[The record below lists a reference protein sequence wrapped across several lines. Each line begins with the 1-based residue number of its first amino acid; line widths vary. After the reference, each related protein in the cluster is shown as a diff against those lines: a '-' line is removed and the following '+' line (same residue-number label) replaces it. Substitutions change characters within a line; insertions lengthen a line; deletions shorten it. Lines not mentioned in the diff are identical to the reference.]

1 MVIKMLGKKHSEEDD
16 YEDFFSRFDFINY
29 PDGMGDFNDK

>member
-1 MVIKMLGKKHSEEDD
+1 MVIRMLGKKLFEEND

-29 PDGMGDFNDK
+29 PDDMEDFDDK

>member
-1 MVIKMLGKKHSEEDD
+1 MELDEHNEDD
-16 YEDFFSRFDFINY
+16 KFDDFFGRFDFINY